1 MQRRRVGGERV
12 QQVAAGL
19 LGRGAGGEPVQ
30 QVAAGLL
37 GRGAGGERVQQVAA
51 TAGLPLFA
59 VGGTVSGYA
68 R

>member
-12 QQVAAGL
+12 EQVAAGL
-19 LGRGAGGEPVQ
+19 LGRG
-30 QVAAGLL
+30 
-37 GRGAGGERVQQVAA
+37 RGGERVQQVAA